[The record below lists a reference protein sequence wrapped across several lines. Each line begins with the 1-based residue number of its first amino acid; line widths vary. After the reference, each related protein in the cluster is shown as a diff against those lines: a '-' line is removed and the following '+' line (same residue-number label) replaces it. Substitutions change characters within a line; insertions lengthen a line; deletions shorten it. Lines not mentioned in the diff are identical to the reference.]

1 MALKEHYAGE
11 IEFIVVDI
19 DTPEGRR
26 MLELER
32 FDAPYIPIFYFL
44 DGEGNTVS
52 AEAGVFSF
60 EEMEEWINQIIGE

>member
-11 IEFIVVDI
+11 IEFIVADI
-19 DTPEGRR
+19 DTPESKELLK
-26 MLELER
+26 LEQ

-44 DGEGNTVS
+44 DGDGNTVS

-60 EEMEEWINQIIGE
+60 DEMEEWINQVLGE